1 MRFFVAGRGTHF
13 NQNNGCPRRAII
25 MSKTKSK
32 KKNNGSSKV
41 KPKDVK
47 EVPVDG
53 EAEDEMS
60 AGEKFLLASKPY
72 WAHIA
77 LGVLAVIFA
86 SVLWTS
92 IKQMGVESDSQ
103 PWRDLNNA
111 MTQSGLTND
120 VSSLKEMAT
129 NNEGKAAAHWALLLA
144 GDNEVNRGI
153 DMLARD
159 RVGGLKLIE
168 QGVESL
174 QKVVDAPVTSK
185 TPMVQRR
192 SLFRLASAREA
203 LGEFDVAKGHY
214 QQILEDAP
222 DSPFAPASQ
231 RGLARCSSDDMIAIY
246 DSFRN
251 WEATTE
257 TAPGPLVPDAPK
269 LNIDGIKLPEGESD
283 TFSGG
288 DFGGNSM
295 KKDESADE
303 KAEMSDAMK
312 AKESTEKSPAME
324 MKKEEPVAET
334 ESKVEAASGVKPEV
348 EVPKAE
354 MPKVEVPKAEMPD
367 VEVPKAEMPEV
378 EVPKAEMPEVEVPKA
393 EMPEVEVPEVEVPK
407 VEMPKEVPGAE
418 VPKVELPK
426 EVPAEVPSGG
436 TPVVEP
442 AEIPVVEPAEIP
454 AVEPVTGE
462 GG

>member
-1 MRFFVAGRGTHF
+1 
-13 NQNNGCPRRAII
+13 
-25 MSKTKSK
+25 
-32 KKNNGSSKV
+32 
-41 KPKDVK
+41 
-47 EVPVDG
+47 
-53 EAEDEMS
+53 
-60 AGEKFLLASKPY
+60 
-72 WAHIA
+72 
-77 LGVLAVIFA
+77 
-86 SVLWTS
+86 
-92 IKQMGVESDSQ
+92 
-103 PWRDLNNA
+103 
-111 MTQSGLTND
+111 
-120 VSSLKEMAT
+120 
-129 NNEGKAAAHWALLLA
+129 
-144 GDNEVNRGI
+144 
-153 DMLARD
+153 
-159 RVGGLKLIE
+159 
-168 QGVESL
+168 
-174 QKVVDAPVTSK
+174 
-185 TPMVQRR
+185 MVQRR

-324 MKKEEPVAET
+324 MKKEEAVAET

-354 MPKVEVPKAEMPD
+354 MPEVEVPKAEMPKVEVPKAEMP
-367 VEVPKAEMPEV
+367 K
-378 EVPKAEMPEVEVPKA
+378 
-393 EMPEVEVPEVEVPK
+393 VEVPEVEVPK
-407 VEMPKEVPGAE
+407 VEMPKEVPGAEVPGAE